1 MRGFHPIMLIFTR
14 VDGNITIMSDCIRY
28 YTYMDSP
35 VGRLMLTGQQSF
47 LMTIEFPEEGLVRT
61 PQDKWL
67 RDDNLLTKTVGQLNE
82 YFSGSRKKFS
92 VAIHPQGTDFQKK
105 VWDILQD
112 IPYGETISYG
122 EVASRLGQPTA
133 SRAVGAANNANPLPI
148 IVPCH
153 RVIGADG
160 SMVGFG
166 GGIGIKLKL
175 LELEYHFDSASR
187 PQGDLFT

>member
-1 MRGFHPIMLIFTR
+1 MMTR
-14 VDGNITIMSDCIRY
+14 ADGNMTIMSDAKRY
-28 YTYMDSP
+28 YTYLDSP
-35 VGRLMLTGQQSF
+35 VGRLMLTGQQNY
-47 LMTIEFPEEGLVRT
+47 LMTIEFPEDDQVQT
-61 PQDKWL
+61 PRHTWL
-67 RDDNLLTKTVGQLNE
+67 RDDNLLSKTVSQLNE
-82 YFSGSRKKFS
+82 YFSGSRKNFS
-92 VAIHPQGTDFQKK
+92 IAIHPQGTDFQRK
-105 VWDILQD
+105 VWDILQG
-112 IPYGETISYG
+112 IPFGETISYG

-166 GGIGIKLKL
+166 GGIGIKVKL
-175 LELEYHFDSASR
+175 LELEYRFNSASR